1 MGCLRAY
8 DELPGSGR
16 RFGWTVT
23 RKGRIGNLR
32 QPLDRLA
39 LTLDPTQETLQT
51 RKNAL

>member
-1 MGCLRAY
+1 MGCLRAC

-23 RKGRIGNLR
+23 RKGRIG

-39 LTLDPTQETLQT
+39 LTLDPTLETLQT
-51 RKNAL
+51 RKNAP